1 MAPSKVPE
9 TNEAPPAYGEA
20 TVATEPTGANATG
33 ANDVD
38 LSAAFSNL
46 NLDSESGTRDVSVH
60 SCLAHLKFLHALHAL
75 KEDVGYTD
83 GLWGLWDSRAGVE
96 ADAVFDE
103 IKKTGM
109 VPESKE
115 VDKEMLALSKIREK
129 RWAIYVARAVDRY
142 ETWWKSLRG
151 DMLQEEE
158 MSLLAGDR
166 YMDFTSRGDLMVWT
180 SLPPL
185 GESSKAHFVLL

>member
-1 MAPSKVPE
+1 MAPSKVPDAS
-9 TNEAPPAYGEA
+9 EAPPAYGEA
-20 TVATEPTGANATG
+20 TAATETIDANATC

-96 ADAVFDE
+96 AEAVFDE
-103 IKKTGM
+103 IKQTGM

-166 YMDFTSRGDLMVWT
+166 YIDFTSRGDLMVWT

-185 GESSKAHFVLL
+185 GESSKTRFILL